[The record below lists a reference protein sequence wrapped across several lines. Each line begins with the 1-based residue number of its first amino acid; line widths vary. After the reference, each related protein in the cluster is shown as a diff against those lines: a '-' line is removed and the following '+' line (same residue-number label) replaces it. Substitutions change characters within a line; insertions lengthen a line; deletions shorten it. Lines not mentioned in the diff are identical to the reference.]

1 VIVFETSAHPQARPG
16 EGDVGG
22 RRIAGR
28 LLPYGVEAEGST
40 PLFDPLARR
49 FARQRP
55 ETSVAVGPADAEA
68 WRAAAAR
75 LPAGP
80 LLVGPCSIA
89 EDVRGAYRA
98 AAEGALRAGR
108 ALFLLDPQ
116 PAGIPDA
123 PADARVVALC
133 SFARAGRDPFPAL
146 AASRAAGLACG
157 VLFPLV
163 PGWTAEPSTVDSLLA
178 AAAAAGASAATP
190 LLPDADG
197 ESRRAIVEARTAASP
212 DATDDFFDAIH
223 HQEWLPRMVE
233 RLPEVWRR
241 CAAHGLSVL
250 PPRPIGPGEPSGNAA
265 ASAHLEERAE
275 LDPLPEHR
283 AALLRAAVRWID
295 ESGRDLAAVAREGN
309 FRRVFPFDGD
319 VAAEAEAAL
328 RVATGA
334 R

>member
-1 VIVFETSAHPQARPG
+1 VIVFETSAHPQARAG
-16 EGDVGG
+16 EEDVGG

-28 LLPYGVEAEGST
+28 LLPYGVEAEGSA

-55 ETSVAVGPADAEA
+55 ETSVTVGPADAEA

-80 LLVGPCSIA
+80 ILVGPCSIA
-89 EDVRGAYRA
+89 EEVRGAYRA
-98 AAEGALRAGR
+98 AAEGALLAGR
-108 ALFLLDPQ
+108 AVFLLDPR

-123 PADARVVALC
+123 PTGARVVALC

-146 AASRAAGLACG
+146 AAARAAGLACG
-157 VLFPLV
+157 VLFPLI

-190 LLPDADG
+190 LLPEADG
-197 ESRRAIVEARTAASP
+197 ESRRTIVEARTAASP
-212 DATDDFFDAIH
+212 DASDDFFDAIH

-233 RLPEVWRR
+233 RLPEVWRL

-250 PPRPIGPGEPSGNAA
+250 PPRPIGPGEPFGNAA
-265 ASAHLEERAE
+265 ASARLEERAE

-328 RVATGA
+328 RPAP
-334 R
+334 